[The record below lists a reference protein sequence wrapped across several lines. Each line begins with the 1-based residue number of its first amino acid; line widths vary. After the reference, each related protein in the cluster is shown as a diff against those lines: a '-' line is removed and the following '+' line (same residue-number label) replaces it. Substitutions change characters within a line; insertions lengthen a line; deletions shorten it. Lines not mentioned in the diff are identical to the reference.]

1 MAYRPTRMDVRL
13 DNLQQNFRVIR
24 QYVGAGTQ
32 VMGVVK
38 ADGYGMGVSAVV
50 EALQQAGCQRFAVAT
65 PDEAISLRE
74 KGMADPLLV
83 LGPSP
88 REAAE
93 EYVQRN
99 IAATVTDLEFA
110 RALSDAARK
119 SGRSALFHLKIDT
132 GMGRIGFLPEEI
144 AGVAQQLRGLSGL
157 DCEGVFTHFAV
168 ADERDREYTHL
179 QFRRYGDALEQ
190 LRVSGLGVRLR
201 HVCNSAGTLNYPEM
215 HLDAVRPGLILYGMW
230 PSAFCE
236 RPFELKE
243 VFSVKT
249 AVAALRD
256 LPQGW
261 GVGYGLRYMARG
273 SERIAVLPLG
283 YADGYPRPLAM
294 KAQVLVRGER
304 APLAG
309 SICMDQIMVNVTHI
323 PNVQV
328 GDEVVLLGSQG
339 NDRIPPEEMAA
350 LLGTINYEIPN
361 LFMPRVPRYYSQGQ

>member
-1 MAYRPTRMDVRL
+1 MTYRPTRMEVRL
-13 DNLQQNFRVIR
+13 DHLQQNFRVIR
-24 QYVGAGTQ
+24 QYVRAGTQ
-32 VMGVVK
+32 VIGVVK
-38 ADGYGMGVSAVV
+38 ADGYGMGVFAVV

-65 PDEAISLRE
+65 PDEAIALRE

-144 AGVAQQLRGLSGL
+144 AGVAQQLRGLPGL

-168 ADERDREYTHL
+168 ADERDCEYTHL

-190 LRVSGLGVRLR
+190 LRVSGVGVRLR

-230 PSAFCE
+230 PSAFCK

-249 AVAALRD
+249 AVAALRE

-261 GVGYGLRYMARG
+261 GVGYGLRYMTRG
-273 SERIAVLPLG
+273 AERIAVLPLG
-283 YADGYPRPLAM
+283 YADGYPRSLTM

-304 APLAG
+304 APLVG

-339 NDRIPPEEMAA
+339 DERISPEEMAA
-350 LLGTINYEIPN
+350 WLGTINYEIPN
-361 LFMPRVPRYYSQGQ
+361 LFMPRVPRYYSHGQ